1 MHYECISCILLP
13 LCVSFVSLSSD
24 SPTPFQNLTYC
35 HLLLLLLKKSHSESA
50 EAIIPASVVPEK
62 MCSKGWTIF
71 KVIHPHS
78 GTEVALQP
86 ACGNGLPFDLAF
98 RQQKARRKT
107 LLDAFPPN
115 CSTGSRAKKQI
126 TSYMKRQGS
135 GSHHASQRYSQFLI
149 HSRFPQGFWPSQG
162 AASKFGVGSLV
173 WYLQRVIWGPKC
185 TIRLLQML
193 VIRVLAV

>member
-1 MHYECISCILLP
+1 MHSSLP
-13 LCVSFVSLSSD
+13 
-24 SPTPFQNLTYC
+24 
-35 HLLLLLLKKSHSESA
+35 
-50 EAIIPASVVPEK
+50 
-62 MCSKGWTIF
+62 
-71 KVIHPHS
+71 
-78 GTEVALQP
+78 
-86 ACGNGLPFDLAF
+86 CGNGLPFDLAF

-107 LLDAFPPN
+107 FLDAFPPN

-149 HSRFPQGFWPSQG
+149 HSRFAQGFWSSQG

-185 TIRLLQML
+185 TVRLLQMV
-193 VIRVLAV
+193 VIRVLAVRPQLVQLLLCLQRAVYQLSIP